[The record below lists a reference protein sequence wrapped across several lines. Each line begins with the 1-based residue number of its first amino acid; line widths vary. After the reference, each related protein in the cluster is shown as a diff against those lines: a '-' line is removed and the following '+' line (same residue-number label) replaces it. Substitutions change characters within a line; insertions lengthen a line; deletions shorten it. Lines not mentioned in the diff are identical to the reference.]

1 MSLVKPKKIPKIIMQ
16 NHLKKKKKNLHEFLE
31 NANMHSKKVQV
42 VMYGMVEKQE
52 HEI

>member
-1 MSLVKPKKIPKIIMQ
+1 MQ

-42 VMYGMVEKQE
+42 VMYGGRETRTRNIK
-52 HEI
+52 